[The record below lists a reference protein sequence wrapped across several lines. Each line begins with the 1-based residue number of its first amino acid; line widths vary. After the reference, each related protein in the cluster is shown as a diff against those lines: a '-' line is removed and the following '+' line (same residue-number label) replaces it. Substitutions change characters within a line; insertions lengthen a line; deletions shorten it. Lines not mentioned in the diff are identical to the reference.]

1 MKIFNIKLDLHKISY
16 IFIVAIIIL
25 LCIFLVSLFL
35 QSKTIAMNNSNY
47 TTILRDVHND
57 IPKYVGRKIITT
69 GYIFRANDFDDN
81 QFVVAR
87 DMLVSEDSANIVGF
101 LCKYNQANNFE
112 NNVWV
117 EICGTIVLGDY
128 YGPMPVIEV
137 SKIERITT
145 PQNIFVL
152 PPKNF

>member
-1 MKIFNIKLDLHKISY
+1 MKIFNIKLDIHKISY
-16 IFIVAIIIL
+16 IFIIAIIIL

-35 QSKTIAMNNSNY
+35 KSKTITMNNSNY

-69 GYIFRANDFDDN
+69 GYVFRVNDFSNN

-87 DMLVSEDSANIVGF
+87 DMLISEDSANIVGF
-101 LCKYNQANNFE
+101 LCEYNQIKNFE

-117 EICGTIVLGDY
+117 KVWGTIALGDY
-128 YGPMPVIEV
+128 YGRIPIIKV

-145 PQNIFVL
+145 PQNIFVF
-152 PPKNF
+152 PPKDT